1 MSKDSNKS
9 ICLDLSLPDSYQSYV
24 EPNDVVIWLQ
34 EGFEKS
40 WFQNGA
46 QDRTGRRETY
56 SQSCIE
62 LILTLKSLLG
72 FSLRR
77 IIDLLN
83 QAFRMLEIELPVP
96 DHSQLSRRS
105 KTITNLPSIN
115 KNEKVAYC
123 FSKNGFEFKK
133 QEQIETTKMQV
144 MLMAYVMVL
153 KKTNKVGPTF
163 ILNQS
168 FEKLKKEEMA
178 DRRRIIFVLYKNLEQ
193 EINAS
198 E

>member
-1 MSKDSNKS
+1 MSKDSNKHS
-9 ICLDLSLPDSYQSYV
+9 RLDPYLSGIYQSLV
-24 EPNDVVIWLQ
+24 GPNDVVIWLQ
-34 EGFEKS
+34 EGFEES
-40 WFQNGA
+40 WFQNHA

-77 IIDLLN
+77 IIELLN

-105 KTITNLPSIN
+105 KTITDLPCLN
-115 KNEKVAYC
+115 KNKKVAYC
-123 FSKNGFEFKK
+123 FGKNGFEFQK
-133 QEQIETTKMQV
+133 QEKIETTKMQLILV
-144 MLMAYVMVL
+144 VHIMVQ
-153 KKTNKVGPTF
+153 KKTNKIGPAF
-163 ILNQS
+163 ISNHA
-168 FEKLKKEEMA
+168 FEKLKKEEKA
-178 DRRRIIFVLYKNLEQ
+178 DRRRIIFVLYKKLE
-193 EINAS
+193 EENN